1 MQWGSQVILNLPQE
15 QTKVSSADWKEKET
29 VEKDGQEKRRKAEV
43 LFFFFVKIMYSL
55 DVRL

>member
-1 MQWGSQVILNLPQE
+1 MQWGLQVILNLPQE
-15 QTKVSSADWKEKET
+15 QTKVSSADRKEKEI
-29 VEKDGQEKRRKAEV
+29 VEKDGQEKRRKADV

>member
-1 MQWGSQVILNLPQE
+1 MQWGLQVILNLPQE
-15 QTKVSSADWKEKET
+15 QTKVSAADRKEKET

>member
-1 MQWGSQVILNLPQE
+1 MQWVLQFILNHPNEHNKL
-15 QTKVSSADWKEKET
+15 SSSYRKEKET
-29 VEKDGQEKRRKAEV
+29 VEKDGQEKRRKADV

>member
-1 MQWGSQVILNLPQE
+1 MQWGLQVILNLPQE
-15 QTKVSSADWKEKET
+15 QTKVSSADRKEKET

-55 DVRL
+55 DGRL